1 MDFLKKKFSE
11 ITDDD
16 LSSFIKEVKANG
28 YIGNIDFKDA
38 SYILSR
44 MLEKAFEKEVSS
56 IWHHGRGTEVY
67 NTISD
72 EKLEALYDYYNQSK
86 YGKLFNQF
94 PTRKALAP
102 LKLR

>member
-16 LSSFIKEVKANG
+16 LSSFIKGVKANG
-28 YIGNIDFKDA
+28 YIGNIDHKDA
-38 SYILSR
+38 TYILSR
-44 MLEKAFEKEVSS
+44 MLEKAFEKEAGSPWIDSTITIKTNDNEVNV
-56 IWHHGRGTEVY
+56 WHTKM
-67 NTISD
+67 II
-72 EKLEALYDYYNQSK
+72 NQSK

-102 LKLR
+102 LKLK